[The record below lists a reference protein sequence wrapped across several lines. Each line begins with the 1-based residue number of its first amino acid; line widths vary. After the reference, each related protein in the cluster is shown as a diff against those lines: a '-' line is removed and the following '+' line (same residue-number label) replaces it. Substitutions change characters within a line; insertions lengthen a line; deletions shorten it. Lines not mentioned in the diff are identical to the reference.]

1 MGGGAGVIG
10 LGQAEFEHS
19 NILLPVLWGLG
30 EGRPGQ
36 SQAVVTGSYM
46 FNRVRPK
53 YLYPLLQK

>member
-1 MGGGAGVIG
+1 MIG

-30 EGRPGQ
+30 EGYHGQ

-46 FNRVRPK
+46 FNRAHPK